1 MRLINIIALYTRGGA
16 VESPGGGGPET
27 GERLVT
33 SNYCDLCAAT
43 SAERT
48 ALLNFTDA
56 MVEDGLYDLFPF
68 FAPLVGSSIANK
80 AFNMMDPYDDSA
92 AFKLNYTGSPANN
105 SKGLHWQ
112 SNQGATIDLDAS
124 LLSGIPEIGGGVYA
138 QDTNLRYAFLRT
150 GSAFNIGFNDGG
162 KTYIAIFA
170 SAAGVTDTLET
181 GLLFGQRED
190 MSTVKSYKDN
200 TEKTS
205 EASAFSSYTGAE
217 SLIVDGQNNPVV
229 SCYFIMCRKLS
240 STERTNFTN
249 HMTTLMSAL
258 GRAIA

>member
-1 MRLINIIALYTRGGA
+1 MRLINIIAQYTRGGI
-16 VESPGGGGPET
+16 VDIPGGGGSET

-33 SNYCDLCAAT
+33 SNYCDLCGAT

-48 ALLNFTDA
+48 ALLNFTDS
-56 MVEDGLYDLFPF
+56 MVADNLYDLFPF
-68 FAPLVGSSIANK
+68 IAPLVGNSANNK
-80 AFNMMDPYDDSA
+80 RFNMMDPLDDAA
-92 AFKLNYTGSPANN
+92 AFRLNYTGTPINHA
-105 SKGLHWQ
+105 KGLQWQ

-170 SAAGVTDTLET
+170 SAVGVTDTPET

-190 MSTVKSYKDN
+190 VNTVKSYKDN
-200 TEKTS
+200 AEKTS
-205 EASAFSSYTGAE
+205 ESSAFSSYTGAE
-217 SLIVDGQNNPVV
+217 SLIVDGQNNPVA

-240 STERTNFTN
+240 PTERTNFTN
-249 HMTTLMSAL
+249 HMNTLMTAL